1 MSVKE
6 ELLSEVRALS
16 DQDAEQVLLMVRRLK
31 AIAAWNAAPPDDE
44 EETEAERQ
52 AVAEARADIAA
63 GKFVPWEQV
72 KRRWH
77 ELDH

>member
-6 ELLSEVRALS
+6 NLRAEVEELS
-16 DQDAEQVLLMVRRLK
+16 DQDAERVLLMVRRLR

-44 EETEAERQ
+44 EETEEERQ
-52 AVAEARADIAA
+52 AVAEAKADVAA
-63 GKFVPWEQV
+63 GRVIPWADV
-72 KRRWH
+72 KRKWH